1 MDLDLLQQMID
12 QRYINVNKHP
22 DAELYIYNYS
32 NAVQYEQLWNEWTL
46 QCRGLIMDA
55 DYNVVARPF
64 RKFFNLSET
73 HAQPIPNTPFEVYD
87 KLDGS
92 MGVLYFLND
101 QPFIATRGSFQSEQ
115 AIKAN
120 EMLYAQYRSSFQH
133 LDPSK
138 TYMVEIIYP
147 QNRIVVDYGTRKELV
162 LLGIIDTKTGE
173 EEALKNIGFP
183 LVKRYDAL
191 HDIDK
196 LKDLAFENKE
206 GFVVKFENN
215 HRVKVKFEEYVRLHR
230 LLTQVSSLTIW
241 ESLMDGQDFQ
251 MMLDNIPD
259 EFYNW
264 VRKTE
269 AKLKANYKEIEDL
282 AKSEFKQLATR
293 KETASY
299 FLTCTYPR
307 ILFAMLD
314 EKDYSEMIWRMI
326 RPEFEKA
333 HSV

>member
-46 QCRGLIMDA
+46 QCRGLIMDE

-73 HAQPIPNTPFEVYD
+73 HAQPIPKSSFEVYD

-101 QPFIATRGSFQSEQ
+101 QPFIATRGSFGSEQ

-120 EMLYAQYRSSFQH
+120 EMLYSQYKSTFEY

-138 TYMVEIIYP
+138 TYMFEIIYP
-147 QNRIVVDYGTRKELV
+147 QNRIVVDYGIRKELI
-162 LLGIIDTKTGE
+162 LLGVIDTETGE
-173 EEALKNIGFP
+173 EEALKDIGFP
-183 LVKRYDAL
+183 LVKQYDGL

-230 LLTQVSSLTIW
+230 LVTQVSSLTIW
-241 ESLMDGQDFQ
+241 ESLMEGQDFQ

-259 EFYNW
+259 EFYKW

-269 AKLKANYKEIEDL
+269 AKLKAAFKEIEDL
-282 AKSEFKQLATR
+282 VKSEFKRLPSR
-293 KETASY
+293 KETAEY
-299 FLTCTYPR
+299 FLSCTYPR
-307 ILFAMLD
+307 ILFAIYDGKNYD
-314 EKDYSEMIWRMI
+314 EIIWRMV

-333 HSV
+333 HTI